1 MATMT
6 LPETGKQEK
15 KDGAPKGTS
24 TKYVYFFGGGKA
36 DGHGKMKD
44 DLGGKGAGLAEM
56 TNAGLPVPP
65 GFTIQTEACREYMR
79 TGTTSREVERQMD
92 EALAKLEA
100 LQGQKLGT
108 GENPLLVSVRS
119 GSKFSMPGM
128 MDTILNLG
136 LNDKSVEAL
145 AKRSNNPRF
154 AADSYRRLIQMF
166 GSVVLDIEK
175 SEFEELFDAKKKQKK
190 TKLDTDLDAKALHE
204 VIVEYKKLVK
214 KHARRDFP
222 QDPREQLVMARD
234 AVFRSWQNDR
244 AKVYRRINNIDDMLG
259 TAVNVQAMVYGNLGD
274 TSGTGVGFTR
284 NPAIGTKEFYG
295 EFLMNAQGEDVVS
308 GVRTPVPILELQKVM
323 PEVFDQLRQITT
335 RLEKHYKDIQD
346 FEFTIQD
353 GKLYMLQTRVGKR
366 TGLAAVRIAIQMVE
380 EGLITKEEAIF
391 RVEPNQLYDF
401 LVPRLDEKSTKVE
414 VLTTGLPASPGAAV
428 GQIVF
433 TADAAVEK
441 VGHGGSTP
449 VILVRAETTPEDIHG
464 MEVAKGI
471 LTSRGGMTSHAAVVT
486 RGMGKCCVAGAGDID
501 VNEKTRT
508 MRVKGQT
515 FKEGDWIS
523 LDGTTGRVI
532 KGKLNTLD
540 PSPDD
545 PELQKF
551 MQWADPHRTMKV
563 RANADIPRDAIQ
575 ARAFGAEGIGLC
587 RTEHMFFGADK
598 IPHMRAMI
606 LADNEKDRRIALK
619 KLLPLQRKDFAGVF
633 KAMDGLPVTIR
644 TLDPPLHEFLPRREE
659 LMVDIAMLPHSDSK
673 RKTELVRAY
682 RDYGVK
688 TAGDL
693 KKVLPSL
700 LARVEQ
706 LHEFN
711 PMLGHRG
718 CRLGITYP
726 EITEMQAQA
735 IFEAAVEVSKKGVKV
750 LPEVMIPLVATV
762 KEMANQAA
770 IVRRVA
776 EEVFKEKGTRV
787 EYMVGTMIELPRAAL
802 VADEIAKEAEFF
814 SFGTNDLTQTT
825 FGFSRDDVNKVLP
838 TYLAEGILKQDPF
851 AALDRDGVGQLV
863 KMATERGRKTR
874 SNLKVGICGEHGG
887 EPSSVEFC
895 YQVGLNYVSC
905 SPFRVLTA
913 RLAAAQAAA
922 TETLKVEGGRTK

>member
-1 MATMT
+1 MATIT
-6 LPETGKQEK
+6 LPEAEVKEQK
-15 KDGAPKGTS
+15 KST
-24 TKYVYFFGGGKA
+24 TKYVYSFGGGKA
-36 DGHGKMKD
+36 DGNGKMKD
-44 DLGGKGAGLAEM
+44 VLGGKGAGLAEM

-79 TGTTSREVERQMD
+79 GGLSSDVDKQMD

-100 LQGQKLGT
+100 LQGQKLGQ

-119 GSKFSMPGM
+119 GAKFSMPGM

-136 LNDKSVEAL
+136 LNDESVQAL

-166 GSVVLDIEK
+166 GNVVLDIEK
-175 SEFEELFDAKKKQKK
+175 SAFDEVFDAKKKQRK
-190 TKLDTDLDAKALHE
+190 TKFDTDLTAKDLQE
-204 VIVEYKKLVK
+204 VIVEYKKVVK
-214 KHARRDFP
+214 KHAKRDFP

-244 AKVYRRINNIDDMLG
+244 AKHYRRINNIDDMLG

-284 NPAIGTKEFYG
+284 NPATGTNEFYG

-308 GVRTPVPILELQKVM
+308 GVRTPVPILELKKIM
-323 PEVFDQLRQITT
+323 PNVYDQLREITT
-335 RLEKHYKDIQD
+335 RLEKHYKDMQD

-353 GKLYMLQTRVGKR
+353 GKLYMLQTRNGKR
-366 TGLAAVRIAIQMVE
+366 TGLAAVRVAIQMVE

-414 VLTTGLPASPGAAV
+414 VLATGLPASPGAAV

-433 TADAAVEK
+433 TADAAVEAVHK
-441 VGHGGSTP
+441 NEKAS

-486 RGMGKCCVAGAGDID
+486 RGMGKCCVAGAGDIEIS
-501 VNEKTRT
+501 EKTRE
-508 MRVKGQT
+508 MKVKGQT
-515 FKEGDWIS
+515 FKEGDWLS

-532 KGKLNTLD
+532 KGKLGTI
-540 PSPDD
+540 PASSDD

-551 MQWADPHRTMKV
+551 MGWADPFRKMKV

-575 ARAFGAEGIGLC
+575 ARTFGAEGIGLC
-587 RTEHMFFGADK
+587 RTEHMFFGEEK
-598 IPHMRAMI
+598 IGHMRTMI
-606 LADNEKDRRIALK
+606 LADNEKDRRAALK
-619 KLLPLQRKDFAGVF
+619 KLLPLQRQDFAGVF

-644 TLDPPLHEFLPRREE
+644 TLDPPLHEFLPRRED
-659 LMVDIAMLPHSDSK
+659 LMVDIALLSSYSAKQKKDLVSK
-673 RKTELVRAY
+673 YK
-682 RDYGVK
+682 DYGVK
-688 TAGDL
+688 GAGDL
-693 KKVLPSL
+693 KKALPPL

-726 EITEMQAQA
+726 EITEMQARA
-735 IFEAAVEVSKKGVKV
+735 IFEAAVDCTKKGIKV
-750 LPEVMIPLVATV
+750 LPEVMIPLVATL
-762 KEMANQAA
+762 KEMANQGA

-776 EEVFKEKGTRV
+776 EEVFKEKGMKV

-851 AALDRDGVGQLV
+851 AALDQEGVGQLV

-895 YQVGLNYVSC
+895 YRTGLNYVSC

-922 TETLKVEGGRTK
+922 AETLKVEGGRTK